1 VGAIRRRDSVV
12 FAAAFTAPGRYIYFS
27 REGIVMR
34 RCLVL
39 VLVLAAC
46 QTAEPLA
53 EDESS
58 SNDVVMPDAD
68 VRGPVRWS

>member
-1 VGAIRRRDSVV
+1 
-12 FAAAFTAPGRYIYFS
+12 
-27 REGIVMR
+27 MR